1 MDGKKQ
7 IIWYVYA
14 DETFC
19 FNLSISKMSD
29 YYVDKFCKIK
39 HLFVADIVEELGHFV
54 HIWWY
59 IEESLYIPDSVLSKE
74 GAIE

>member
-1 MDGKKQ
+1 MDGKKTDNV
-7 IIWYVYA
+7 ICIA

-19 FNLSISKMSD
+19 FNLSIPEMSD

-54 HIWWY
+54 HIW
-59 IEESLYIPDSVLSKE
+59 
-74 GAIE
+74 